1 VCTHP
6 PVPTGPTHQ
15 FACTRVMPSPS
26 PSHCHV
32 GLRSRESVSTS
43 RHREDARHGETEPT
57 RGGRERRSAPPWSRD
72 ERVLHGCRLGSGLR
86 LGPHYSQ
93 SLFFFQFKLF
103 LELWLEQCIATYI
116 IFMLAGRISG
126 FFFLISNVCFY
137 NIMQD
142 ISFYNKAIDNYI
154 MSSDIAIVI
163 ITCTYGLVNG
173 YGVLASCIGNKM

>member
-1 VCTHP
+1 MSP
-6 PVPTGPTHQ
+6 
-15 FACTRVMPSPS
+15 RVRP
-26 PSHCHV
+26 
-32 GLRSRESVSTS
+32 
-43 RHREDARHGETEPT
+43 
-57 RGGRERRSAPPWSRD
+57 PPWT
-72 ERVLHGCRLGSGLR
+72 
-86 LGPHYSQ
+86 P
-93 SLFFFQFKLF
+93 LFTISVFFQFKLF